1 MTQPAPLSF
10 SGVIP
15 AHLQPFTADGRLD
28 EANLRK
34 HLRGL
39 LGVTGVSGITTNAHA
54 SETATLTLDERSRQ
68 LDIVLEETNGRV
80 PVIAGIYEDGTAKA
94 AAAASRAQR
103 AGADGLLVFPSA
115 VLDGG
120 GYQRPEMTLRH
131 YGEIASASSLPLIAF
146 IYPNTS
152 ALRMTVDGIVQL
164 CTEIDAVVAIKEWS
178 NDIVIYERTWRALKS
193 LDKDIAVLSS
203 FSRSLFS
210 SLCVGADGI
219 LSGHGSIVAGLHV
232 RLWEAVNKLDLTDAR
247 KVWDRIWP
255 LAEECY
261 KEPFLDG
268 HNRMKT
274 ILALTGNID
283 EAHVRSPLQP
293 VSGEERMA
301 LRAALED
308 SGIVRA

>member
-1 MTQPAPLSF
+1 MTRSPLSI

-34 HLRGL
+34 HLRAL
-39 LGVTGVSGITTNAHA
+39 LDVPGISGITTNAHA
-54 SETATLTLDERSRQ
+54 SETATLTQDERARQ

-80 PVIAGIYEDGTAKA
+80 PVIAGIYEDGSAKA
-94 AAAASRAQR
+94 ATAAARAQQ

-120 GYQRPEMTLRH
+120 GYQRPEMARRH
-131 YGEIASASSLPLIAF
+131 FGEIASVTDLPLIAF
-146 IYPNTS
+146 IYPNSS
-152 ALRMTVDGIVQL
+152 ALRFTVDGITQL
-164 CTEIDAVVAIKEWS
+164 CAEIDTIAAVKEWS

-193 LDKDIAVLSS
+193 LDRDVAVLSS

-219 LSGHGSIVAGLHV
+219 LSGHGSIVASLHV
-232 RLWEAVNKLDLTDAR
+232 RLWEAVNKLDLAEAR
-247 KVWDRIWP
+247 RVWDQIWP

-261 KEPFLDG
+261 KEPLLDG
-268 HNRMKT
+268 HNRMKN
-274 ILALTGNID
+274 ILALTGGID
-283 EAHVRSPLQP
+283 DAYVRSPLQP
-293 VSGEERMA
+293 LSDEE
-301 LRAALED
+301 RAALRVVIAE
-308 SGIVRA
+308 SGLVHA

>member
-1 MTQPAPLSF
+1 MTRSAQQSI

-28 EANLRK
+28 EANLRR

-39 LGVTGVSGITTNAHA
+39 LDVPGISGITTNAHA
-54 SETATLTLDERSRQ
+54 SETATLTLDERARQ
-68 LDIVLEETNGRV
+68 LDIVLEETDGRV

-94 AAAASRAQR
+94 AAAARRAQD
-103 AGADGLLVFPSA
+103 AGADALLVFPSA

-120 GYQRPEMTLRH
+120 GYQRPEMVLQH
-131 YGEIASASSLPLIAF
+131 YSEIASASDLPLIAF

-152 ALRMTVDGIVQL
+152 ALRMTVDGIVRL
-164 CTEIDAVVAIKEWS
+164 CTEIEAVVAIKEWS

-193 LDKDIAVLSS
+193 LDRDISVLSS

-219 LSGHGSIVAGLHV
+219 LSGHGSIVASLHV
-232 RLWEAVNKLDLTDAR
+232 RLWEAVKKLDLAEAR
-247 KVWDRIWP
+247 EVWNRIWP

-274 ILALTGNID
+274 ILALTDGID

-293 VSGEERMA
+293 LSGEEQAA
-301 LRAALED
+301 LRAAIED
-308 SGIVRA
+308 SGLVRA